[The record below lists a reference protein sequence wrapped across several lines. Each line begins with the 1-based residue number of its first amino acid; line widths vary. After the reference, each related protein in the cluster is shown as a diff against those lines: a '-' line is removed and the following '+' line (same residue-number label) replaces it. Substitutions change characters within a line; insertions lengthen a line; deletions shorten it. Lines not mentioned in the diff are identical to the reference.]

1 MTQRRLL
8 IWIPIILLVIGLAI
22 PVYNEIRT
30 KLHLHI
36 PMPTANGLETKL
48 VIIDQNALDLV
59 MAAAEHDM
67 HGQTDLATEDYR
79 ACIESPSFPKFA
91 GKIRSVLRE
100 LVDMREMAKKPNYI
114 EELLCHSEIFY
125 WPKNRLPI
133 KVFVPNS
140 DTAKDGFSSI
150 DRKAIEDGLN
160 RWIAVIPD
168 KLSYVFVNDK
178 ANADLSFSQKSTSG
192 DLGLS
197 NLKAAHTVP
206 LPERPMRWRVAPISK
221 VNIDVVK
228 VDPPIDSLSDERL
241 AVRRKVFLHEI
252 GHALGLSGHSCNAA
266 DTMFFS
272 ENGNNGPL
280 SERDKATIKAIY
292 TTPELEQMA
301 ERYIRERADK
311 NDKYALLL
319 LAMGLQAREPDSP
332 ALRKK
337 VFELLKR
344 SADLGL
350 VKAQVLV
357 GGYYLDGD
365 VVPRDID
372 KGTHYAEMA
381 VDQDSPGACL
391 MLAHLF
397 EKGTGTI
404 PDVEKAD
411 YYYKRALRMD
421 SSMAEINYA
430 DFLCYMRG
438 DQDSYSRAAT
448 YYKMAADAFSCEAMT
463 RLAVLY
469 GSGYGVKKDPKE
481 AQYWSNRAIAIID
494 RLRPQDA
501 AGYFLRG
508 RLWHATNRTKE
519 AIADFN
525 KAIALQPK
533 LRGAHIARGLEY
545 FNDGNF
551 DKAKIDLTDA
561 LQSDPQDVEPYFI
574 RCLISLAQNKPSE
587 CLKDTEEIFA
597 KAPDPDNTRL
607 YGLLY
612 AAIANRMLHNE
623 EAAKTLINAAGQRVS
638 QSTWPA
644 PLVRYLSGEVD
655 ALELEKLSQGEGQL
669 TEAQAFIGLNRA
681 AAGDSG
687 AAKRALQWVKQ
698 NGDARFYEH
707 AVAVATLNRIEK
719 EGLHISR

>member
-1 MTQRRLL
+1 MLQKPLF
-8 IWIPIILLVIGLAI
+8 IWIPVLLLVIALSI
-22 PVYNEIRT
+22 PLYKEVRD

-36 PMPTANGLETKL
+36 PIPTANGLETKL

-67 HGQTDLATEDYR
+67 NGEPDLATADYH
-79 ACIESPSFPKFA
+79 ACIDSPSFGKFA

-100 LVDMREMAKKPNYI
+100 LVDMRDMATKPDYI
-114 EELLCHSEIFY
+114 EELLCHSEVFY

-133 KVFVPNS
+133 RVYVPNVDS
-140 DTAKDGFSSI
+140 KDGFSSI

-160 RWIAVIPD
+160 QWIAVVPD
-168 KLSYVFVNDK
+168 KLSYVFVDDK
-178 ANADLSFSQKSTSG
+178 ATADLAFSQRATAG

-197 NLKAAHTVP
+197 KLKAAHTVP

-228 VDPPIDSLSDERL
+228 VTPPIKSEGDGRL

-280 SERDKATIKAIY
+280 SKRDKETLKAIY
-292 TTPELEQMA
+292 TKPQLERLA
-301 ERYIRERADK
+301 ETYIRARADK
-311 NDKYALLL
+311 NDKYALML
-319 LAMGLQAREPDSP
+319 LAMGLQANEPDSP

-344 SADLGL
+344 SADLGM

-365 VVPRDID
+365 VVPRDIQ
-372 KGTHYAEMA
+372 KGVHYAEMA
-381 VDQDSPGACL
+381 VDQDSSSACL

-397 EKGTGTI
+397 EKGTGTL

-411 YYYKRALRMD
+411 YFYKRALRMD
-421 SSMAEINYA
+421 SSMAEISYA

-438 DQDSYSRAAT
+438 DQDSYTRAAT

-481 AQYWSNRAIAIID
+481 AQYWANKAVSIID

-508 RLWHATNRTKE
+508 RLWHSTNRTKE
-519 AIADFN
+519 DR
-525 KAIALQPK
+525 K
-533 LRGAHIARGLEY
+533 
-545 FNDGNF
+545 
-551 DKAKIDLTDA
+551 
-561 LQSDPQDVEPYFI
+561 SV
-574 RCLISLAQNKPSE
+574 
-587 CLKDTEEIFA
+587 
-597 KAPDPDNTRL
+597 
-607 YGLLY
+607 
-612 AAIANRMLHNE
+612 
-623 EAAKTLINAAGQRVS
+623 V
-638 QSTWPA
+638 
-644 PLVRYLSGEVD
+644 
-655 ALELEKLSQGEGQL
+655 
-669 TEAQAFIGLNRA
+669 
-681 AAGDSG
+681 
-687 AAKRALQWVKQ
+687 
-698 NGDARFYEH
+698 
-707 AVAVATLNRIEK
+707 
-719 EGLHISR
+719 

>member
-1 MTQRRLL
+1 MLQKPLF
-8 IWIPIILLVIGLAI
+8 IWIPIILLVIGLSI
-22 PVYNEIRT
+22 PLYKEVRD

-36 PMPTANGLETKL
+36 PIPTAKGLETKL

-59 MAAAEHDM
+59 MAAAEHDL
-67 HGQTDLATEDYR
+67 HGEPDLATEDYH
-79 ACIESPSFPKFA
+79 ACIDSPSFGKFA

-100 LVDMREMAKKPNYI
+100 LVDMREMATKPNYI
-114 EELLCHSEIFY
+114 EELLCHSEVFY
-125 WPKNRLPI
+125 WPKSRLPI
-133 KVFVPNS
+133 KVYVPNDDS
-140 DTAKDGFSSI
+140 KDGFSPM
-150 DRKAIEDGLN
+150 DRKSIEDGLN
-160 RWIAVIPD
+160 QWIAVVPD

-178 ANADLSFSQKSTSG
+178 AGADLVFSQRATSG

-197 NLKAAHTVP
+197 KLKAAHTVP

-228 VDPPIDSLSDERL
+228 VTPPIKNESDERL
-241 AVRRKVFLHEI
+241 AVRKKVFLHEI

-280 SERDKATIKAIY
+280 SKRDKETLKAIY
-292 TTPELEQMA
+292 TTPQLERFA
-301 ERYIRERADK
+301 ETFIRARADK
-311 NDKYALLL
+311 NDKYALML
-319 LAMGLQAREPDSP
+319 LAMGLQANEPDSP
-332 ALRKK
+332 AVRKK
-337 VFELLKR
+337 VFELVKR

-365 VVPRDID
+365 VVPRDIQ
-372 KGTHYAEMA
+372 KGVRYAEMA
-381 VDQDSPGACL
+381 VDQDSASACL

-397 EKGTGTI
+397 EKGTGTL

-411 YYYKRALRMD
+411 YFYKRALRMD

-438 DQDSYSRAAT
+438 DQDSYTRAAT

-469 GSGYGVKKDPKE
+469 GSGYGVKKDQKE
-481 AQYWSNRAIAIID
+481 AQYWSNKALAIID

-508 RLWHATNRTKE
+508 RLWHATNRSKE

-545 FNDGNF
+545 FNDGDF
-551 DKAKIDLTDA
+551 EKAKVDLTNA

-587 CLKDTEEIFA
+587 CLKDAKQIFE

-612 AAIANRMLHNE
+612 SAIANRMLHDE
-623 EAAKTLINAAGQRVS
+623 DAAKTLIREASQRVS

-644 PLVRYLSGEVD
+644 PLVRYLAGEVD
-655 ALELEKLSQGEGQL
+655 ASELEKLSQGEGQL

-687 AAKRALQWVKQ
+687 AAKRALLWVKQ

-707 AVAVATLNRIEK
+707 AIAVATLSRIEK
-719 EGLHISR
+719 EGLHINR